1 LHRKFA
7 NPARA
12 IALAVVSLIAFAH
25 TVRAQAPDQ
34 SADVSATIDRGNALI
49 DSQKFQQA
57 LDLFRQADAASN
69 HTCADCDLG
78 MVKADCELGDFQGA
92 LADAQ
97 RAITAAGDDRI
108 VGAQALIARAGILVA
123 TSSGPADP
131 ALKEAEAEYRRALA
145 LDPKK
150 SIARFSLGMLLLEE
164 GRDAEG
170 VAEMKAYVAGP
181 FAVPRY
187 VDRANRLI
195 ADPSRARAL
204 PSEDFSINTTD
215 GRTISKT
222 SLRGKVVLLDF
233 WGSWCE
239 PCRESIPIIADLHH
253 KFSGAQFELV
263 GINSDTDEGTLKSF
277 AADHQMTWP
286 EFQDLDGQISQLFE
300 IQGFPTYVILGRD
313 GTIAFQQTG
322 LGSDTEEQLNKVITR
337 ELAKTYVASAAPS
350 APPVLAPSPFPPP
363 VSAPAS
369 ASRAPAAAP
378 SARRVPVELI
388 RPPDDIGDDDI
399 TGNLYRNAF
408 LGFSYKFPADW
419 TAASADALDQINHS
433 RSQDLQANGVI
444 DTGDAPGP
452 DGKIRF
458 AFPQVILEA
467 SPDQRH
473 LMPAASI
480 SVAQTSASP
489 LEEAQK
495 EADRLKLQG
504 AAIVAAPAAITIGR
518 RQVIRFDFQSEQDGA
533 LAFAARFETTSKP
546 GYIVILEISAR
557 SKQEFDELVATA
569 QSLTFTGR

>member
-1 LHRKFA
+1 
-7 NPARA
+7 
-12 IALAVVSLIAFAH
+12 
-25 TVRAQAPDQ
+25 
-34 SADVSATIDRGNALI
+34 
-49 DSQKFQQA
+49 
-57 LDLFRQADAASN
+57 
-69 HTCADCDLG
+69 
-78 MVKADCELGDFQGA
+78 
-92 LADAQ
+92 
-97 RAITAAGDDRI
+97 
-108 VGAQALIARAGILVA
+108 
-123 TSSGPADP
+123 
-131 ALKEAEAEYRRALA
+131 
-145 LDPKK
+145 
-150 SIARFSLGMLLLEE
+150 
-164 GRDAEG
+164 
-170 VAEMKAYVAGP
+170 
-181 FAVPRY
+181 
-187 VDRANRLI
+187 
-195 ADPSRARAL
+195 
-204 PSEDFSINTTD
+204 
-215 GRTISKT
+215 
-222 SLRGKVVLLDF
+222 
-233 WGSWCE
+233 
-239 PCRESIPIIADLHH
+239 
-253 KFSGAQFELV
+253 V

-300 IQGFPTYVILGRD
+300 IQGFPTCVILGRD

-337 ELAKTYVASAAPS
+337 ELAKSYVAPAAPS
-350 APPVLAPSPFPPP
+350 APPALAPSPFPPL
-363 VSAPAS
+363 VSAPGS
-369 ASRAPAAAP
+369 ASPAPAAAP
-378 SARRVPVELI
+378 STRRVPVELV

-480 SVAQTSASP
+480 SVAQTSVSP

-495 EADRLKLQG
+495 EADRLKRQG
-504 AAIVAAPAAITIGR
+504 AAILAPPAAITIGR

-533 LAFAARFETTSKP
+533 LGYAARFETTSKP
-546 GYIVILEISAR
+546 GYIVILEISSR